1 MLLMEVL
8 ASSLTICS
16 RIGTLLSV
24 LKTEEIDNYRDVV
37 YAVKTA
43 MLRDSGNRSADF
55 DLFTL

>member
-1 MLLMEVL
+1 MEVL